1 MGYDPQ
7 VHNLCFIAS
16 SNAVTGEGRV
26 GLDYLRSPF
35 PDNCHDLT
43 HWKLSGKVPF
53 TSMPSFDKSY
63 DFRVAKLLDT
73 GLRKKKSYIC
83 QW

>member
-7 VHNLCFIAS
+7 VHNHRFIAL

-26 GLDYLRSPF
+26 GLEDPQSPF
-35 PDNCHDLT
+35 PDNCHDLI

-53 TSMPSFDKSY
+53 TNMSSY
-63 DFRVAKLLDT
+63 DQSHNFTMAKSHDT
-73 GLRKKKSYIC
+73 GLRKEGYIC
-83 QW
+83 QG